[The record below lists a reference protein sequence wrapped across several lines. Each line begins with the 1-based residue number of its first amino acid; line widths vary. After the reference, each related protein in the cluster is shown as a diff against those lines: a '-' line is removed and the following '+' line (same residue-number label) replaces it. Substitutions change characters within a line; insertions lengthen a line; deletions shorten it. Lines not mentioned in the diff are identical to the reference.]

1 MNDSRTRTRDTSQ
14 ETYESLRLRIRER
27 FPRLSPHLQRVARA
41 SQQAPNAFALNTIA
55 TIAGEVGVQPSTL
68 IRFAKELGYSGFSDL
83 QKVFRLR
90 LIEGAANVR
99 EQVYTKGEARGH
111 PVALRDTLERCI
123 AAHVEAL
130 EALRR
135 DLSEDRL
142 AEAVRLLR
150 TTRHTYVAGLRRSR
164 PMATYLAYGLKRS
177 ERPCSLLDFGGGMAA
192 QEVAGM
198 AANDLLVAIAF
209 PPYSPPVVE
218 VVMDAFLGG
227 RRILAITDGE
237 ASPLARHATAAIF
250 VDAGADARFQPIS
263 GTICL
268 IQTLVTALSEA

>member
-1 MNDSRTRTRDTSQ
+1 MNDSRTRARDTTQ
-14 ETYESLRLRIRER
+14 ETYELLRLRIRER
-27 FPRLSPHLQRVARA
+27 FPTLSPHLQRIARA

-68 IRFAKELGYSGFSDL
+68 IRFAKEFGYSGFSDL

-99 EQVYTKGEARGH
+99 EQVYTRGEARGH
-111 PVALRDTLERCI
+111 PVALRETLERCVT
-123 AAHVEAL
+123 AHVEAL

-135 DLSEDRL
+135 ELSEDRL
-142 AEAVRLLR
+142 GEAVRLLR
-150 TTRHTYVAGLRRSR
+150 SARHTYVAGLRRSR

-198 AANDLLVAIAF
+198 APDDLLVAIAF

-218 VVMDAFLGG
+218 VVMDACLGG

-237 ASPLARHATAAIF
+237 TSPLARNAALALF
-250 VDAGADARFQPIS
+250 VGAGADARFQPIS
-263 GTICL
+263 GPICL